1 MRISFLFLT
10 VINAVNRLNCVVSM
24 NTSLRDLQ
32 PITKRKVLLKGGTL
46 SRTAKAGCN
55 PERSPLCQA
64 IQQPG
69 PQLHKSPAP
78 RPAPEM
84 GNFQLHV
91 LLLQGSSDNN
101 SYYAQELKHQL
112 LSKIFSKMVERVAGS
127 DLQTTSSIFSST
139 PSPPPFFFFF

>member
-55 PERSPLCQA
+55 PERSPLV
-64 IQQPG
+64 PG
-69 PQLHKSPAP
+69 HPAARTP
-78 RPAPEM
+78 T
-84 GNFQLHV
+84 
-91 LLLQGSSDNN
+91 
-101 SYYAQELKHQL
+101 AQ
-112 LSKIFSKMVERVAGS
+112 VP
-127 DLQTTSSIFSST
+127 SST
-139 PSPPPFFFFF
+139 PST